1 MITRTKNTSRQQ
13 GFALVIALVYLLF
26 LSMFSTAF
34 LRAVRMNMTDAFND
48 EARIEATNLA
58 RAGIEKAVAELRE
71 NREYRGEE
79 DTPLGGGSFTIEAE
93 ALDAPGQYRVVSHG
107 RGEAPLRR
115 YAHARI
121 IVELALNPDGTLAA
135 LHQREI
141 HRW

>member
-79 DTPLGGGSFTIEAE
+79 HTPLGGGSFTIEAK
-93 ALDAPGQYRVVSHG
+93 ALDEPGRYRVVSQG